1 MHMRHLLNLKG
12 MATIIPNQTILIN
25 TLGLQKAKDSS
36 AIENIETTHVD
47 LYKAELELNTIY

>member
-1 MHMRHLLNLKG
+1 